1 MWIIGLLVLAIG
13 GGYLAWGAMPR
24 DDNSPSAD
32 AAIRRGAVL
41 IPIGLGLMF
50 SDAPL
55 KHSGIPREFFGA
67 YVVASSLLTALVVI
81 RFSEDRNRDDDPEQT
96 RSTARRRAQERLG
109 PDAEAPPVDVRT

>member
-1 MWIIGLLVLAIG
+1 MWIVGLLVLAAG
-13 GGYLAWGAMPR
+13 SAFLAWGAMPR

-67 YVVASSLLTALVVI
+67 YVVASSLMAALVVV
-81 RFSEDRNRDDDPEQT
+81 RFSEDRQRDDDPEET
-96 RSTARRRAQERLG
+96 KSTARRRAEERLR
-109 PDAEAPPVDVRT
+109 PEAPPVDVRS